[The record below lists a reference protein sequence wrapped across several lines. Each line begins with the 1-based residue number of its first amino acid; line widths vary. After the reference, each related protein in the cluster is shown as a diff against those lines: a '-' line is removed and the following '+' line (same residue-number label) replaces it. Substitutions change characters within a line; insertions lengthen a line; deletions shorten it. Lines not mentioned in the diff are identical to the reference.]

1 MSFSQPFD
9 QLDEQSGRRPES
21 ASGYAETGDA
31 NSANYDD
38 STVDCYRR
46 RNRILSD
53 THRTEWWMAIAVLLL
68 MASVAFV
75 VL

>member
-9 QLDEQSGRRPES
+9 HLDEQSASQSESVSGHTDFGKSNS
-21 ASGYAETGDA
+21 AS
-31 NSANYDD
+31 YDD

-46 RNRILSD
+46 RNWILSN
-53 THRTEWWMAIAVLLL
+53 THRIEWWMAIAVLLL
-68 MASVAFV
+68 IASVAFV